1 MPSAFA
7 VRPAT
12 PADIPAL
19 CLLKLKLLAAEN
31 SLHVATASEDDWL
44 RDGFGPAAKFTA
56 LVAERDGAV
65 AGNVVGNVVGMAIY
79 SKRGFPGW
87 SGTTLFMHDLYVEA
101 AHRGHGCARAL
112 MAHLARVAQSEG
124 AAFIELTVDK
134 NNKARE
140 FYERVGFA
148 HVSQCMSYVAAQPAL
163 QEIAAS
169 APISPATRT
178 SHAMKRHAGR

>member
-1 MPSAFA
+1 MPSAALA

-19 CLLKLKLLAAEN
+19 CVLKLKLLAAEK

-56 LVAERDGAV
+56 LVAERGGAII
-65 AGNVVGNVVGMAIY
+65 GNVVGMATY

-87 SGTTLFMHDLYVEA
+87 RGTTLFMHDLYVEE

-112 MAHLARVAQSEG
+112 MAHLAAVAQSEG

-134 NNKARE
+134 SNDARE
-140 FYERVGFA
+140 FYERLGFA

-163 QEIAAS
+163 QELAACS
-169 APISPATRT
+169 PVLPATLT
-178 SHAMKRHAGR
+178 SQAMKRHASR

>member
-44 RDGFGPAAKFTA
+44 RDGFGPQAKFTA
-56 LVAERDGAV
+56 VVAERVGTIA
-65 AGNVVGNVVGMAIY
+65 GNVVGMAIY

-112 MAHLARVAQSEG
+112 MAHLAAVAQSEG

-163 QEIAAS
+163 QALAACS
-169 APISPATRT
+169 PFAPATQT
-178 SHAMKRHAGR
+178 SHAMKRHASR